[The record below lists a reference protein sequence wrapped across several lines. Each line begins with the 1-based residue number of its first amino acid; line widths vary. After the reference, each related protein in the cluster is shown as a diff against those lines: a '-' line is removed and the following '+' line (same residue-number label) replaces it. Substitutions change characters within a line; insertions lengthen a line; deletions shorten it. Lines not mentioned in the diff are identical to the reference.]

1 MYLWQFT
8 LISKQQ
14 LATLFFPDP
23 KMYVISYC
31 QIYSFHPSLYKIVIF
46 KSFQQQPNEIYDM
59 SHFKKEH
66 EPFFDKTTFCQ
77 LKDAADAVLAWQ
89 KATSL
94 AELLSVELKFTVD
107 TLNKWVSEIIKL
119 NFLAVDSVA
128 NQIYIKE
135 NPIDRLKTTFSIC
148 GFLLDANNGEWIDF
162 IVRCEHLF
170 LRNNYSFD
178 EL

>member
-107 TLNKWVSEIIKL
+107 TLNKWVS
-119 NFLAVDSVA
+119 VA